1 MSPPRLI
8 FLFGPAASGKL
19 TVAKELAALTG
30 LSLFHNHLTV
40 DLLLSLFP
48 FGSAPFVAHRERIWL
63 ELMGAAVADGT
74 SLIFTF
80 NPERTVDPD
89 FPRRLADVVQRA
101 GGRVSFVQVRCAEA
115 VVEQRMEAASR
126 RHGRKLSSLP
136 LYQELRA
143 AGAFDFPP
151 IAADFEIETTTTPPA
166 EAAAR
171 VAMALGL
178 ASAQVVTETDG
189 KSGG

>member
-101 GGRVSFVQVRCAEA
+101 GGRVSFVQVRCTEA

-126 RHGRKLSSLP
+126 RQGRKLASLP

-143 AGAFDFPP
+143 VGAFDFPS

-178 ASAQVVTETDG
+178 ASAQMVTETDG
-189 KSGG
+189 NSGG